1 MVVVIKN
8 ELKTTNVHKLLVM
21 DLKTLAESNDPL
33 AIELIQTI
41 YSWIVGMDMME
52 NIAIEV
58 EKMGKKGYNPKGKLK
73 NKGETFIK
81 VAKEFNKRLKHELG
95 VDEQAEKFGAT
106 ADFLQQLFEICIF
119 IKPDDRINV
128 LSMAKLMVKK

>member
-1 MVVVIKN
+1 
-8 ELKTTNVHKLLVM
+8 M

-33 AIELIQTI
+33 AVELVQTI

-58 EKMGKKGYNPKGKLK
+58 EKMGKKGYTPKGKLK

-81 VAKEFNKRLKHELG
+81 VAKDFNLRLKTELG
-95 VDEQAEKFGAT
+95 VDKQAEKFGDT
-106 ADFLQQLFEICIF
+106 ADFLQELFEICIF
-119 IKPDDRINV
+119 IKPEDRIKV
-128 LSMAKLMVKK
+128 LSMAKMMVKK